1 MDSQRSTPMTRL
13 NSHWTERFRQSLPC
27 RETLAT
33 HPWLKPFASRVL
45 NPQLW
50 RLQHEAVARGV
61 AVGLFWA
68 FVIPF
73 AQIVVAAVHCT
84 WWRGNIPVAA
94 AMTMVTNPLT
104 IGFWLWLAYQLGA
117 LVLGQPTPAIAPD
130 GVDPS
135 AWLTEFGWPTVVG
148 MGSFAVGGAAVGYF
162 SVKLVWRARIALQ
175 RRQRRQRR
183 AGI

>member
-1 MDSQRSTPMTRL
+1 MTRL
-13 NSHWTERFRQSLPC
+13 NSHWTQRFRQSLPC

-73 AQIVVAAVHCT
+73 AQIVVAAVNCT